1 MHGKPSLSTKLLLM
15 GPACLLAAGASIGF
29 TVWGAWQVEGGA
41 AAVNEAGGLR
51 MSMVRMAM
59 ARQNEA
65 PAQWQERARQFDAS
79 LDLLRSGDMSRP
91 LFVPWSDAVSARYE
105 RIRGDWSALRT
116 QWQAEDHV
124 DAQAIMGS
132 ADAFVREVDGFVEA
146 IEDRLSRWTAI
157 LHLFQ
162 MCLMALAIIAAVSF
176 MATSYWLVLHPVGQ
190 LRSALE
196 RMRRGHLDTRMSV
209 EVDDEFGQLAAGFNL
224 MAQSLQS
231 SHAELEDKVREKT
244 ASLNVQHQQLQ
255 ALYAVSVQASEA
267 ASLQSLAEGF
277 VRQVRLAAQADAAT
291 VRHLASAMESLRATA
306 LEREAAVAEERGL
319 IARELHDSIAQSLAF
334 LKIQTQLLRDAVAK
348 GRDEARDRSLG
359 ELEVG
364 VRECYADVRELLV
377 HFRTRTS
384 AEDIEAALRATLSK
398 FEHQTGIATSLS
410 MTGQDRKSVV

>member
-1 MHGKPSLSTKLLLM
+1 
-15 GPACLLAAGASIGF
+15 
-29 TVWGAWQVEGGA
+29 
-41 AAVNEAGGLR
+41 
-51 MSMVRMAM
+51 
-59 ARQNEA
+59 
-65 PAQWQERARQFDAS
+65 
-79 LDLLRSGDMSRP
+79 MSRP

-196 RMRRGHLDTRMSV
+196 RMRRGHLDTRMNV

-255 ALYAVSVQASEA
+255 ALYAVSVQASGRPASRPWPKGSCARSVWQPRPMRPRCAGPTRPTSATCCWPATACPSPCRCRSTACTRAPACA
-267 ASLQSLAEGF
+267 ASRASSA
-277 VRQVRLAAQADAAT
+277 RLRDPHHPGQRPAAAPLPRGRLRDRGQ
-291 VRHLASAMESLRATA
+291 HPRATA
-306 LEREAAVAEERGL
+306 AAPAGRGQPVL
-319 IARELHDSIAQSLAF
+319 SLHRGAHGRHARP
-334 LKIQTQLLRDAVAK
+334 AVRHGAPPGQRHGK
-348 GRDEARDRSLG
+348 PARHGAGARSRRGRGARPDRA
-359 ELEVG
+359 
-364 VRECYADVRELLV
+364 R
-377 HFRTRTS
+377 
-384 AEDIEAALRATLSK
+384 AA
-398 FEHQTGIATSLS
+398 
-410 MTGQDRKSVV
+410 